1 MASLHAKSRQLPL
14 EGSAVYTTRKDR
26 CIYLFNHES
35 IYECVN
41 LAAVDRM
48 ANCLRVLG
56 SSESTP
62 QSFQDVWLKVC
73 RQSFAGM
80 IKDKLSRTAEEL
92 KKEVHTFSFPCCSTP

>member
-1 MASLHAKSRQLPL
+1 ML
-14 EGSAVYTTRKDR
+14 G
-26 CIYLFNHES
+26 
-35 IYECVN
+35 
-41 LAAVDRM
+41 AAVDRM
-48 ANCLRVLG
+48 ANCLRVMG

-92 KKEVHTFSFPCCSTP
+92 KKEVDTCIHPGICRLFRGWMTSGKLKTV

>member
-1 MASLHAKSRQLPL
+1 M
-14 EGSAVYTTRKDR
+14 
-26 CIYLFNHES
+26 
-35 IYECVN
+35 
-41 LAAVDRM
+41 DRM

-92 KKEVHTFSFPCCSTP
+92 KKEVNSLRISFNLQPHGGLSDVEGAVVSFRVADRTYHTAIGAGLHVKLRQ

>member
-1 MASLHAKSRQLPL
+1 MLPPTVKYLKKGNSL
-14 EGSAVYTTRKDR
+14 
-26 CIYLFNHES
+26 
-35 IYECVN
+35 
-41 LAAVDRM
+41 AVDRM

-56 SSESTP
+56 SSESTA

-92 KKEVHTFSFPCCSTP
+92 KKEVPNLSISVCQKCCDAPSAIHSLQCERTL